1 MQGPVGVPGADPDED
16 SAAKQLLSKTAK
28 KNAARKARK
37 AEEAADG
44 RGGDAGGKAAG
55 GTAGSADGGSDDGS
69 SPLQQEVA
77 RRLKALRKKARQ
89 VEELAEQRTAGS
101 ELNADQLSKVSK
113 KAELLAD
120 LELLEA
126 LAASDPADASAAEP
140 LKKLRAL
147 RKKARQVDE
156 LRAKAQ
162 AGAELNDEQGAK
174 LAAAPALARDIEQL
188 TQILSSVG
196 ISAQ

>member
-55 GTAGSADGGSDDGS
+55 GTAGSADGGSDEGS